1 MGNKGKLIKQCCI
14 FAGADFSLTVTPPEN
29 ALIIAAD
36 SGYNTVKRLNLIPD
50 IVLGDFDSLGGKPDC
65 SCEVITAAEE
75 KDDTDTMLAVKT
87 ALSRGYTDITVY
99 GAVGGRLDHTA
110 ANIQTLSYILKN
122 GGFGRLVGERD
133 TVELLAAGDYSYKRR
148 SGEYMSLF
156 SYSENAVLTT
166 SGTKY
171 NLTSYR
177 LDNTFPLG
185 VSNEI
190 IEDKC
195 RIFVQSGQ
203 ILVIFSKK

>member
-29 ALIIAAD
+29 ALIVAAD
-36 SGYNTVKRLNLIPD
+36 SGYSIVKRLGLTAD
-50 IVLGDFDSLGGKPDC
+50 IAVGDFDSLDEVPKD
-65 SCEVITAAEE
+65 CEVIRAAPE

-87 ALSRGYTDITVY
+87 ALSRGFSDITVY
-99 GAVGGRLDHTA
+99 GAVGGRLDHTY
-110 ANIQTLSYILKN
+110 ANIQTLAYILKN
-122 GGFGRLVGERD
+122 GGFGRLVGECD
-133 TVELLAAGDYSYKRR
+133 TVELLPVGSYSYKRR
-148 SGEYMSLF
+148 SCEYLSLF
-156 SYSENAVLTT
+156 SYGENAVLTT

-171 NLTSYR
+171 NLTDYR
-177 LDNTFPLG
+177 LENTFPLG

-203 ILVIFSKK
+203 ILVIFPKK

>member
-14 FAGADFSLTVTPPEN
+14 FAGADFSLTITPPEN

-36 SGYNTVKRLNLIPD
+36 SGYSIVKRLGLTAD
-50 IVLGDFDSLGGKPDC
+50 IAVGDFDSLDEVPKD
-65 SCEVITAAEE
+65 CEVIRAAPE

-87 ALSRGYTDITVY
+87 ALSRGFSDITVY
-99 GAVGGRLDHTA
+99 GAVGGRLDHTY
-110 ANIQTLSYILKN
+110 ANIQTLAYILKN
-122 GGFGRLVGERD
+122 GGFGRLVGECD
-133 TVELLAAGDYSYKRR
+133 TVELLAVGDYSYERR
-148 SGEYMSLF
+148 SGEYLSLF
-156 SYSENAVLTT
+156 SYGESAVIT
-166 SGTKY
+166 SRGTKY
-171 NLTSYR
+171 DLTGYR
-177 LDNTFPLG
+177 LENAFPLG